1 MANPTGAAA
10 EKNHLLLLAAAG
22 VVLFIS
28 VAGFFTYQSST
39 ARNQALLGS
48 SQLLDDALHSLSKAG
63 ADTAAGVTP
72 DFDLL
77 KNLGDGVDTT
87 LNNYGGGS
95 VAAGISALS
104 SNVKPELDGLIGAW
118 APTKAALKII
128 AENAVPY
135 GRVATNVNAIAD
147 AVPTAVSAYSE
158 ALEKSARSGSANDTY
173 GISRQLLRLH
183 QIARLARLTV
193 SSGQQAEA
201 SAAAL
206 SSEVSDF
213 QRDHKALAATGVL
226 ERATAKTVS
235 DVFATVDTAITAISQ
250 DIKPVANL
258 QVAAAT
264 LPALTATTRAATSK
278 LQEKIQ
284 ASLGLSGSVTLISAL
299 ATLVALALVGFY
311 VYLTITQARRR
322 DLQAGARDQEQQQSI
337 LSLLD
342 EITNIA
348 NGDLTGELTVTA
360 DFTGNIAD
368 SLNFT
373 VQTLRGLVGTINE
386 TSVEIAAA
394 ASSTTERVQQMST
407 SSEGQAREIVRAT
420 QAISQGSRSL
430 EEVASRAEKLA
441 EQAKNSVDT
450 AHSGAATVGRTIAGM
465 ATLREQIQDTAKR
478 IKRLGESSQEIGNII
493 EFINDIAEQTN
504 TLALNAS
511 IQAAMAGE
519 SGRGFAVVADEVQRL
534 AERAAAATKQ
544 IESLVKTIQ
553 TDTQEAITSMERST
567 ANVVGGAK
575 SAEEAGLALT
585 RIEASSQELAK
596 VIQDI
601 AGASRTQ
608 SAETTKLAVTMQG
621 IREVSVQTSVSA
633 HQTAEAVGELS
644 ALSAK
649 LRESVAGFKLPM
661 DESNLYSS

>member
-22 VVLFIS
+22 VLLFIS
-28 VAGFFTYQSST
+28 VAGFLTYQSSV
-39 ARNQALLGS
+39 ARNQTLLS
-48 SQLLDDALHSLSKAG
+48 SSGLLVDTLRSLGKTG
-63 ADTAAGVTP
+63 ADAAVGVSP
-72 DFDLL
+72 DFALVKSL
-77 KNLGDGVDTT
+77 TEGVDTT
-87 LNNYGGGS
+87 LQAYQDGNS
-95 VAAGISALS
+95 QIGISALS
-104 SNVKPELDGLIGAW
+104 ASLKPELDALATAW
-118 APTKAALKII
+118 APMRAALETILN
-128 AENAVPY
+128 NAVPY
-135 GRVATNVNAIAD
+135 GRVSVNANAIAD
-147 AVPTAVSAYSE
+147 AVPAAISVYAE
-158 ALEKSARSGSANDTY
+158 GLDKSPRGLSGSEVASLN
-173 GISRQLLRLH
+173 RQLMRLY
-183 QIARLARLTV
+183 QVSRLSRLILSNGV
-193 SSGQQAEA
+193 QAEA
-201 SAAAL
+201 TAQL
-206 SSEVSDF
+206 LGNEVAEF
-213 QRDHKALAATGVL
+213 QRDHRTLAAVGAI
-226 ERATAKTVS
+226 ERVGAKSVS
-235 DVFATVDTAITAISQ
+235 DAFATVDTAIAAILQ
-250 DIKPVANL
+250 DVKPAAAVET
-258 QVAAAT
+258 AAAT
-264 LPALTATTRAATSK
+264 LPGLETSARSSADALRA
-278 LQEKIQ
+278 KIQ
-284 ASLGLSGSVTLISAL
+284 TSLGVSGSVTLISAL
-299 ATLVALALVGFY
+299 ATLVALGLVGLY
-311 VYLTITQARRR
+311 VYLTVTQRRR
-322 DLQAGARDQEQQQSI
+322 REQIAYAYDQQQQQSI

-373 VQTLRGLVGTINE
+373 VQTLRGLVGTIND

-420 QAISQGSRSL
+420 QAISSGSRSL
-430 EEVASRAEKLA
+430 EEVATRAEKLA
-441 EQAKNSVDT
+441 EQAKSSVDT

-465 ATLREQIQDTAKR
+465 TTLREQIQDTAKR

-567 ANVVGGAK
+567 TNVVGGAK

-601 AGASRTQ
+601 AGASRAQ
-608 SAETTKLAVTMQG
+608 SAETTKLAMTMQG

-661 DESNLYSS
+661 DESSLYAS

>member
-1 MANPTGAAA
+1 MATSTGAATT
-10 EKNHLLLLAAAG
+10 EKNYLLLLAAAG
-22 VVLFIS
+22 VLLFIS
-28 VAGFFTYQSST
+28 ISGLFVYQAAL
-39 ARNQALLGS
+39 ARDQSLLNS
-48 SQLLDDALHSLSKAG
+48 YRLLSDTLRSLSKTG
-63 ADTAAGVTP
+63 TDVAAGVPPNFELVLSLTQG
-72 DFDLL
+72 FDQTLEAYRGGDSG
-77 KNLGDGVDTT
+77 LGINAV
-87 LNNYGGGS
+87 S
-95 VAAGISALS
+95 VANRAEFDALEAAWTPMKAQLKVIQDNAAPYQRAAVNIKEISEIVPGAIASYSAVIERTASTNALMNLQLKRLYRILQLSRQALADGSESGTAADSLSKEVEQFKRDHLTVTTNGSMDRASAKDVSEGIATI
-104 SNVKPELDGLIGAW
+104 E
-118 APTKAALKII
+118 TAAL
-128 AENAVPY
+128 
-135 GRVATNVNAIAD
+135 AI
-147 AVPTAVSAYSE
+147 
-158 ALEKSARSGSANDTY
+158 
-173 GISRQLLRLH
+173 Q
-183 QIARLARLTV
+183 
-193 SSGQQAEA
+193 
-201 SAAAL
+201 
-206 SSEVSDF
+206 
-213 QRDHKALAATGVL
+213 
-226 ERATAKTVS
+226 
-235 DVFATVDTAITAISQ
+235 Q
-250 DIKPVANL
+250 DIKPVAAL
-258 QVAAAT
+258 QVAAQT
-264 LPALTATTRAATSK
+264 LPTFEQGAQTATENLR
-278 LQEKIQ
+278 QKIQ
-284 ASLGLSGSVTLISAL
+284 ASLGVSKSVTLISAL
-299 ATLVALALVGFY
+299 GTIVALIMVGLF
-311 VYLTITQARRR
+311 VYLTITQSRRR
-322 DLQAGARDQEQQQSI
+322 EAMFRAQEQQQQQSI

-420 QAISQGSRSL
+420 QAISFGSRSL
-430 EEVASRAEKLA
+430 EEVATRAEKLA
-441 EQAKNSVDT
+441 EQAKVSVDT
-450 AHSGAATVGRTIAGM
+450 AHNGAATVGRTIAGM

-567 ANVVGGAK
+567 TNVVGGAK

-601 AGASRTQ
+601 AGASRAQ

-633 HQTAEAVGELS
+633 HQTAESVGELS

-661 DESNLYSS
+661 DESNLYG